1 MNSNDLSVLIRSR
14 VPILVMDS
22 ADETQA
28 IKTVLRARGHPGDA
42 SDGTVLIPQRSTA
55 GLPVFQWTVTDG
67 LKRLDADFSAAQR
80 TVTEPAQVLKY
91 IRASNLAAIYILLD
105 FHPYL
110 SDPVIVRHLKDIAQE
125 YYRFCARTTGAGECG
140 VDDLP
145 REVESLTARCNSGS
159 YSDRAERR
167 KIVEEIAR
175 QWVLAHPRES
185 VKADRRALDMLIE
198 NLSGLS
204 VAEAQQVARQA
215 IFDDGTIKVAD
226 IPAVMQAKYELLNRR
241 GILHYEPVT
250 QGMADVGGFG
260 GFKTWLRKRSAAF
273 DGSAPELDVPKG
285 VLLLGVQGCGKSL
298 VARASAGILNVPLLR
313 FDCATLFDKYI
324 GESERNLRESL
335 ATADLMAPCVLWI
348 DEIEKG
354 FSSSGD
360 SDGGAGRRVLGG
372 LLTWLAE
379 KQTRVFVVATA
390 NDIEELP
397 PELIRKGRFD
407 EIFFVDLPQL
417 EARLEILRIHVQK
430 RHIAL
435 DAASL
440 LALAQAS
447 DGFSGAEIEQA
458 IECRRRWHYPCAA
471 RDSQHG
477 DDSQRVRCHAA
488 SVCRDGREGQLP
500 CGSGLSKS
508 APYRRI
514 ESDSAG

>member
-22 ADETQA
+22 PDETQA
-28 IKTVLRARGHPGDA
+28 IKTVLRASGHAGEPA
-42 SDGTVLIPQRSTA
+42 EGTVLVLSRPTA

-125 YYRFCARTTGAGECG
+125 YSRCARTLVLVSVELAI
-140 VDDLP
+140 P
-145 REVESLTARCNSGS
+145 REVESLTARCTLALP
-159 YSDRAERR
+159 DRAERR
-167 KIVEEIAR
+167 KIVEEIAH

-204 VAEAQQVARQA
+204 VSEAQQVARQA
-215 IFDDGTIKVAD
+215 IFGDGTIRTAD

-241 GILHYEPVT
+241 GILHYEPAT
-250 QGMADVGGFG
+250 QAMADVGGFG
-260 GFKTWLRKRSAAF
+260 RFKTWLRKRNAAF
-273 DGSAPELDVPKG
+273 DGSAPELDVPRG

-335 ATADLMAPCVLWI
+335 ATADLMSPCVLWI

-354 FSSSGD
+354 FSSAGD

-407 EIFFVDLPQL
+407 EIFFVDLPHL

-447 DGFSGAEIEQA
+447 EGFSGAEIEQA
-458 IECRRRWHYPCAA
+458 IVAVLYTAHA
-471 RDSQHG
+471 QHVTPNMEMI
-477 DDSQRVRCHAA
+477 RNEFA
-488 SVCRDGREGQLP
+488 STRPLSVVMAEKVTSLREWAQERTVP
-500 CGSGLSKS
+500 
-508 APYRRI
+508 A
-514 ESDSAG
+514 D

>member
-1 MNSNDLSVLIRSR
+1 MNSDDLSVLIRSR
-14 VPILVMDS
+14 VPVLVIDS
-22 ADETQA
+22 ADETQV
-28 IKTVLRARGHPGDA
+28 IKTVLRASGHPNEPA
-42 SDGTVLIPQRSTA
+42 EQGTVLNLSRHA
-55 GLPVFQWTVTDG
+55 GGLLPVFQWTVTDG
-67 LKRLDADFSAAQR
+67 LKRLDADFGPSQR
-80 TVTEPAQVLKY
+80 AVTEPAQILKH
-91 IRASNLAAIYILLD
+91 IRASSTLAAIYILLD

-110 SDPVIVRHLKDIAQE
+110 SDPVIVRHLKDIALE
-125 YYRFCARTTGAGECG
+125 YSRCARTLVLVSVAVPIPPE
-140 VDDLP
+140 L
-145 REVESLTARCNSGS
+145 ESLTARCTLALP
-159 YSDRAERR
+159 DRAERR
-167 KIVEEIAR
+167 RIVEETAH

-185 VKADRRALDMLIE
+185 VKTDRQALDMLIE
-198 NLSGLS
+198 NLGGLS
-204 VAEAQQVARQA
+204 VAEARQVARQA
-215 IFDDGTIKVAD
+215 IFAHGTIRAAD

-250 QGMADVGGFG
+250 QGMADVGGFER
-260 GFKTWLRKRSAAF
+260 FKSWLRKRIAAF

-348 DEIEKG
+348 DEIEKA

-390 NDIEELP
+390 NDIEDLP
-397 PELIRKGRFD
+397 PELVRKGRFD

-417 EARLEILRIHVQK
+417 EARLEILQIHVQR

-435 DAASL
+435 DQASL
-440 LALAQAS
+440 VALAEAS

-458 IECRRRWHYPCAA
+458 IVAVLYTAHAQHATPNMEMIRNEFTATRPLAVVMAEKVAA
-471 RDSQHG
+471 LRGWAQERTVPVD
-477 DDSQRVRCHAA
+477 
-488 SVCRDGREGQLP
+488 
-500 CGSGLSKS
+500 
-508 APYRRI
+508 
-514 ESDSAG
+514 

>member
-14 VPILVMDS
+14 VPILVIDS
-22 ADETQA
+22 ADEAQV
-28 IKTVLRARGHPGDA
+28 IKTVLRASGHPSQPVEGR
-42 SDGTVLIPQRSTA
+42 VLVPSRPTA
-55 GLPVFQWTVTDG
+55 GLPVFRWTVTDG
-67 LKRLDADFSAAQR
+67 LKRLDADFGAAQR
-80 TVTEPAQVLKY
+80 TVTEPAQVLKH
-91 IRASNLAAIYILLD
+91 IRASNLAGIHILLD

-110 SDPVIVRHLKDIAQE
+110 SDPVIVRQLKDIAQE
-125 YYRFCARTTGAGECG
+125 YSLCARTLVLASVELTI
-140 VDDLP
+140 P
-145 REVESLTARCNSGS
+145 REIESLTARCTLALP
-159 YSDRAERR
+159 DRAERR
-167 KIVEEIAR
+167 TIVEEIAH

-204 VAEAQQVARQA
+204 VGEAQQVARQA
-215 IFDDGTIKVAD
+215 IFDHGTIRAAD
-226 IPAVMQAKYELLNRR
+226 IPAVMQAKYELLNRH
-241 GILHYEPVT
+241 GILQYEPAT
-250 QGMADVGGFG
+250 QGMADVGGFER
-260 GFKTWLRKRSAAF
+260 FKSWLSKRSAAF

-313 FDCATLFDKYI
+313 LDCAALFDKYI

-360 SDGGAGRRVLGG
+360 SDGGVARRVLGG
-372 LLTWLAE
+372 VLTWLAE
-379 KQTRVFVVATA
+379 KRTRVFVVATA

-417 EARLEILRIHVQK
+417 EARLEILRIHLQR

-440 LALAQAS
+440 RALAEAS
-447 DGFSGAEIEQA
+447 EGFSGSEIEQA
-458 IECRRRWHYPCAA
+458 IVAVLYTAHA
-471 RDSQHG
+471 QHVTPNTEMI
-477 DDSQRVRCHAA
+477 RNEFA
-488 SVCRDGREGQLP
+488 STRPLAVVMAEKVASLRAWAQERTVPAD
-500 CGSGLSKS
+500 
-508 APYRRI
+508 
-514 ESDSAG
+514 

>member
-14 VPILVMDS
+14 VPILVIDS
-22 ADETQA
+22 ADETQV
-28 IKTVLRARGHPGDA
+28 INTVLRATGHTAEPVE
-42 SDGTVLIPQRSTA
+42 GTVLVPTRPGV

-67 LKRLDADFSAAQR
+67 LRRLDADYGSAQR
-80 TVTEPAQVLKY
+80 TVSEPTQVLKY
-91 IRASNLAAIYILLD
+91 IRASNLAAIYVLLD

-110 SDPVIVRHLKDIAQE
+110 SDPVIVRQLKDIAQE
-125 YYRFCARTTGAGECG
+125 YSQCARTLVLASVELTI
-140 VDDLP
+140 P
-145 REVESLTARCNSGS
+145 REIESLTARCRLALP
-159 YSDRAERR
+159 DRAERR
-167 KIVEEIAR
+167 KIVEDIAH
-175 QWVLAHPRES
+175 QWVVAHPKQS

-198 NLSGLS
+198 NLGGLS
-204 VAEAQQVARQA
+204 VAEARQVARQA
-215 IFDDGTIKVAD
+215 VFDDGTISTAD
-226 IPAVMQAKYELLNRR
+226 IPVVMQAKYELLNRH
-241 GILHYEPVT
+241 GILHYEPAI
-250 QGMADVGGFG
+250 QGMADVGGFER
-260 GFKTWLRKRSAAF
+260 FKNWLRKRSVAF

-298 VARASAGILNVPLLR
+298 VARASAGILSVPLLR
-313 FDCATLFDKYI
+313 FDCAALFDKYI

-397 PELIRKGRFD
+397 PELVRKGRFD

-417 EARLEILRIHVQK
+417 AARLEILRIHVQR

-435 DAASL
+435 DAAAL

-447 DGFSGAEIEQA
+447 EGFSGAEIEQA
-458 IECRRRWHYPCAA
+458 IVAVLYTAHA
-471 RDSQHG
+471 QHVTPNMEMIRNELV
-477 DDSQRVRCHAA
+477 STRPLAVVMAEKVA
-488 SVCRDGREGQLP
+488 SLRAWAQERTVPAD
-500 CGSGLSKS
+500 
-508 APYRRI
+508 
-514 ESDSAG
+514 